1 MRRLVIV
8 ESPTKA
14 RTISNFLPKGYD
26 VEACMGHVRD
36 LPASAKE
43 IPAAYKEQAWSRIG
57 VDVDR
62 NFEPLYVVPSDK
74 KKVVKELKARLKD
87 VDELILATDED
98 REGESIGW
106 HLTEVLKPQVPI
118 RRMVFHEITR
128 EAIQEALGHTREID
142 QQLVR
147 AQETRRILDRLVGYT
162 VSPLLWKKVASGL
175 SAGRVQSVAMQ
186 MLVKR
191 ERERIAF
198 RSATYW
204 DLKALLEA
212 NKQKFSAV
220 LISVGGRTIA
230 SGKDFDETTGQLKK
244 NAKVLL
250 LDENAAKALR
260 DRLLKGENGKP
271 TVWTVIEV
279 NERVQKRRPPPPFTT
294 STLQQEANRKL
305 RLSSKETMRVAQ
317 RLYEQGYITY
327 MRTDSVTLSSEAIHA
342 ARSAVQRRYGK
353 EYLSDQP
360 RQYSTQSKAA
370 QEAHEAIRPAGT
382 QMMTAAEHG
391 LSGTEASV
399 YDMIWKRTIATQ
411 MAEAILKFNTVN
423 IQAQDAI
430 FQATG
435 KVIEFPGYFRAYV
448 EGTDDP
454 DAALEDQEM
463 ILPPLKQGD
472 VVNCKDIEALKHE
485 TKPPARY
492 TEAAL
497 VQALEK
503 EGVGR
508 PSTYST
514 IISTILDRGYAQKT
528 SNQLIPTYVAFAV
541 SRLLEN
547 HFPDLV
553 DTQFTARMEE
563 VLDEIAEGK
572 AEWLPYLREFYQ
584 GEEGLESQVKE
595 KEQTINPR
603 DIYALDLT
611 DMDAKVRVGP
621 YGAYIER
628 ENGGGEA
635 VRVSIPESI
644 APADLNVV
652 EVERLI
658 RQKDEGPDIIAHF
671 PGTNEPIYLLQGRF
685 GYYVQLGQNGEDGV
699 KPKRA
704 SLPKGV
710 QPQNVTPQMAIN
722 LLSLPRTLGNDPET
736 GEEIQ
741 AAIGRFGPY
750 VRRGDTFKSLGKNDD
765 IFTVDLDR
773 ALALLSQSSSKA
785 SQLLRTLGEHPADGK
800 PVTVNTGRYGP
811 YVKHGTTNA
820 KLTKG
825 MDAETVTMEQALG
838 LLAQK
843 PPKKAAR
850 STAKRASR
858 TSAKASAGGTTQTT
872 AKKSTAKKTATK
884 KTTTAKKKTTK

>member
-14 RTISNFLPKGYD
+14 RTISNFLPKGYE

-36 LPASAKE
+36 LPSSAKE

-57 VDVDR
+57 VDVES
-62 NFEPLYVVPSDK
+62 NFEPLYVVPNDK
-74 KKVVKELKARLKD
+74 KKVIKELKTKLKD

-106 HLTEVLKPQVPI
+106 HLAEVLKPQVPI

-128 EAIQEALGHTREID
+128 DAIQEALNHTRDID

-162 VSPLLWKKVASGL
+162 VSPLLWKKIASGL
-175 SAGRVQSVAMQ
+175 SAGRVQSVAME

-212 NKQKFSAV
+212 YKQQFTAT
-220 LISVGGRTIA
+220 LISVGGKTIA

-244 NAKVLL
+244 NAKVIL
-250 LDENAAKALR
+250 LDEAGAKALR
-260 DRLLKGENGKP
+260 ERLLKGPSE
-271 TVWTVIEV
+271 WRVIEV
-279 NERVQKRRPPPPFTT
+279 TERVQKRRPPPPFTT

-305 RLSSKETMRVAQ
+305 RLSSKETMRTAQ

-327 MRTDSVTLSSEAIHA
+327 MRTDSVTLSSEAISA
-342 ARSAVQRRYGK
+342 ARNAVQQRYGK
-353 EYLSDQP
+353 EFLSDQP
-360 RQYSTQSKAA
+360 RQYSNQSKSA

-382 QMMTAAEHG
+382 SMLTAAEHG

-399 YDMIWKRTIATQ
+399 YDMIWKRTMATQ

-423 IQAQDAI
+423 IQVQDAI

-435 KVIEFPGYFRAYV
+435 KVIEFAGYFRAYV
-448 EGTDDP
+448 EGSDDP
-454 DAALEDQEM
+454 EAALDDQEM
-463 ILPPLKQGD
+463 LLPPLKKD
-472 VVNCKDIEALKHE
+472 DLADCKKLDALKHE

-492 TEAAL
+492 TEASL

-514 IISTILDRGYAQKT
+514 IISTILERGYAQKA
-528 SNQLIPTYVAFAV
+528 SNQLMPTYVAFAV

-553 DTQFTARMEE
+553 DTKFTARMEE
-563 VLDEIAEGK
+563 TLDEIAEGK
-572 AEWLPYLREFYQ
+572 AEWLPYLREFYL
-584 GEEGLESQVKE
+584 GDDGLESQVKA

-603 DIYALDLT
+603 DIYALDL
-611 DMDAKVRVGP
+611 DGMEAKVRVGP

-635 VRVSIPESI
+635 VRVSVPETI
-644 APADLNVV
+644 APADLNMT

-671 PGTNEPIYLLQGRF
+671 PGTNEPIYMLQGRF
-685 GYYVQLGQNGEDGV
+685 GYYVQLGAITEENP
-699 KPKRA
+699 KPKRG

-710 QPQNVTPQMAIN
+710 APENVTPQMAIN
-722 LLSLPRTLGNDPET
+722 LLSLPRTLGNDPDT

-750 VRRGDTFKSLGKNDD
+750 VRRGDTFKSITKNDD

-773 ALALLSQSSSKA
+773 ALELLSEAKA
-785 SQLLRTLGEHPADGK
+785 STRLLRTLGEHPADGGA
-800 PVTVNTGRYGP
+800 VTVNVGRYGP
-811 YVKHGTTNA
+811 YIKHGKTNV
-820 KLTKG
+820 KLTK
-825 MDAETVTMEQALG
+825 DVNQDTVTLEQAVK
-838 LLAQK
+838 LLAEKQ
-843 PPKKAAR
+843 P
-850 STAKRASR
+850 
-858 TSAKASAGGTTQTT
+858 AKATKTRKKTT
-872 AKKSTAKKTATK
+872 AAKTATK
-884 KTTTAKKKTTK
+884 KTTTTKTTTKKTTSPKKKPTKKK